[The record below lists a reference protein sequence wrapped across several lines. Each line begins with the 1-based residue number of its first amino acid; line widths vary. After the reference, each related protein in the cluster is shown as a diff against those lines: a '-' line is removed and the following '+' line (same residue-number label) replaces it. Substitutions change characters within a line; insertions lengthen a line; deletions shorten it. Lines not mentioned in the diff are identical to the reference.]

1 MSGQVKIISIGAAV
15 QDVFLQGAIFKP
27 QTDNNQKVAEFSL
40 GSKNEVDSVTYS
52 IGGGAS
58 HASVTFARYGLR
70 SYFMGHIGRDI
81 SGRAVLDMLRQDN
94 VDTSLVSYNEKL
106 GTGHATVM
114 LAPNGE
120 RTILTYRGASSDY
133 KLRESD
139 FLNRTA
145 DWIYVSSLS
154 GDMKA
159 LKTIANYAQQNNIK
173 IAINPG
179 KKELSERI
187 LLKQLLSNFTVLSLN
202 REEMQT
208 LFGGVKAREILKE
221 AAQYVPIVLLTDG
234 AKGSYATDGQKMYK
248 AGMYQDVPVVDR
260 TGAGDAFS
268 SGFTAAIASG
278 KKIEE
283 ALIFASANSTSVVNK
298 IGAVSGIL
306 HSHAKLQ
313 TMDIE
318 VSDL

>member
-1 MSGQVKIISIGAAV
+1 MPGQVKIISIGAAL

-27 QTDNNQKVAEFSL
+27 KTDHNEKVAEFSL
-40 GSKNEVDSVTYS
+40 GSKNEVDSVYYS

-58 HASVTFARYGLR
+58 HASVTFSRYGLK
-70 SYFMGHIGRDI
+70 SYFMGHIGKDI
-81 SGRAVLDMLRQDN
+81 SGRALLGMFREDN
-94 VDTSLVSYNEKL
+94 IDTSLVSYNEKL

-133 KLRESD
+133 HLRESD
-139 FLNRTA
+139 FLNRTT

-154 GDMKA
+154 GDISA
-159 LKTIANYAQQNNIK
+159 LKTIVNYAQKNHIK

-179 KKELSERI
+179 KKELAERI
-187 LLKQLLSNFTVLSLN
+187 AFKELLSNFSILSLN

-208 LFGGVKAREILKE
+208 LFGGDKPKEILKE

-234 AKGSYATDGQKMYK
+234 AKGSYATDGKQIYR
-248 AGMYQDVPVVDR
+248 AGVYDDVPVVDR

-268 SGFTAAIASG
+268 SGFTAAVASG
-278 KKIEE
+278 KNIED
-283 ALIFASANSTSVVNK
+283 ALVFASANSTSVVGK
-298 IGAVSGIL
+298 IGATGGIL
-306 HSHAKLQ
+306 NLSTKLHGMEIKV
-313 TMDIE
+313 T
-318 VSDL
+318 SL